1 MAMERNPSKPDD
13 TRVFTLESAPRRRK
27 DIALMIEKV
36 VGDLSVP
43 GSVHL
48 TLTSDI
54 SDPFVWMKEE
64 RIAKVVENLTV
75 NAIEAMPEG
84 GDLAVTVSGDES
96 RVVITI
102 RDTGT
107 GITGENMDQLFTP
120 FFTTKPAGEGLGLGL
135 PTAYA
140 AVKAQGGTIT
150 VESNADASSGPTG
163 TTVRVTL
170 PRGGPVEPETTNVIL
185 HEDD

>member
-1 MAMERNPSKPDD
+1 MDGKPPRTGD
-13 TRVFTLESAPRRRK
+13 TRVFTLEGPPLRRK
-27 DIALMIEKV
+27 DIARTIEKV
-36 VGDLSVP
+36 VRDLPVP
-43 GSVHL
+43 GPVRL
-48 TLTSDI
+48 RVTADL
-54 SDPFVWMKEE
+54 SDPFVWMEEE
-64 RIAKVVENLTV
+64 RIAKAVENIAV
-75 NAIEAMPEG
+75 NAIEAMPDG
-84 GDLAVTVSGDES
+84 GELAVDVSGDEG

-102 RDTGT
+102 QDTGT

-120 FFTTKPAGEGLGLGL
+120 FFTTKPVGEGLGLGL

-140 AVKAQGGTIT
+140 AVKAHGGTIA

-163 TTVRVTL
+163 TTVRITL